1 MPPNQS
7 SPLEPNQA
15 DQFAQQLAHIVHYL
29 LTAAKKHT
37 NQTKLDNKL
46 LQQYQIKS
54 NLLKNWLKPYASFNS
69 VNY

>member
-15 DQFAQQLAHIVHYL
+15 DQFAQQLARIVHYL

-37 NQTKLDNKL
+37 N
-46 LQQYQIKS
+46 
-54 NLLKNWLKPYASFNS
+54 
-69 VNY
+69 